1 MKKRDYMYK
10 GYNLVLS
17 NEEINTLDVTDIEIQ
32 NYEAKMNKQSKK
44 LFEIVAS
51 EVEKSRNVENE
62 IDGSKLIN
70 NWFPNYQADV
80 FISHSHA
87 DIELAKK
94 IASWLNREFGLVT
107 FIDSVVWENISD
119 MLRNFNDEYCM
130 LEKNNNG
137 QKIYDYDKANFM
149 SSHIYMMLSTA
160 LNDMIYST
168 ECIMFLNTPN
178 SLTINDIETK
188 KTASPWIYN
197 ELKTSVI
204 VEKIYPRAESIR
216 KTLKEDGLQHSYN
229 LSAVPQIEYDVNKQL
244 ATFKEIKLQTLLH
257 WKILNKL
264 NKSLSSNRVKHSLD
278 SLYSFV

>member
-1 MKKRDYMYK
+1 MYK